1 MLNPQSFYSVPR
13 ASASEIAPF
22 PLNFTA
28 ERLNMNDKPL
38 PIDSKTDWQRLDR
51 MTDAD
56 IDLSDCPEITPE
68 MFAGSIVRKSVDNRV
83 EVTLKVDR
91 DVLEWFHAQ
100 GDRGKLQMALALKI
114 YAEANQAY
122 LNDRETA

>member
-28 ERLNMNDKPL
+28 ERLNMNDKPI

-56 IDLSDCPEITPE
+56 IDRSDCPEITPE
-68 MFAGSIVRKSVDNRV
+68 MFAGAIVRKSIDKKVK
-83 EVTLKVDR
+83 VTLTVDR
-91 DVLEWFHAQ
+91 DVL
-100 GDRGKLQMALALKI
+100 
-114 YAEANQAY
+114 
-122 LNDRETA
+122 